1 MPASGCRQTPASPG
15 LQPKP
20 ALSEDIVADRLCG
33 PIPATRP
40 DPNCAYAATSSAA
53 ESAFRWQIQPTVG
66 ARQALPAAYREA
78 QAGHP
83 DGNERLDAFAAAA
96 QDRPMN
102 RVFHALREYYL
113 GALPLLH
120 WLVLLLAAGAVAV
133 GLAWIAAP
141 RVWALPLGAAALG
154 LWILNE
160 RARRRLYV
168 SFQPGA
174 DAPAPAPLAASHAV
188 AVRATGVFEVENR
201 CQAHTWLEGYYRTFP
216 SREHAVIAS
225 LAPHR
230 VLRWIRRRPQCQG
243 MWYIFCLPQAV
254 RRVQV
259 GRIRFGRQV
268 LPGVAL
274 THWMQRPGRVR
285 RNRRVWQAS
294 IVYLGCQ
301 DDAEA
306 RLIAGDLLHDAV
318 QLSA

>member
-1 MPASGCRQTPASPG
+1 
-15 LQPKP
+15 
-20 ALSEDIVADRLCG
+20 
-33 PIPATRP
+33 
-40 DPNCAYAATSSAA
+40 
-53 ESAFRWQIQPTVG
+53 
-66 ARQALPAAYREA
+66 
-78 QAGHP
+78 
-83 DGNERLDAFAAAA
+83 
-96 QDRPMN
+96 MN

-133 GLAWIAAP
+133 GLDRIAAP
-141 RVWALPLGAAALG
+141 RVLALPLGAAALG
-154 LWILNE
+154 LWIMHA
-160 RARRRLYV
+160 RARQSHYV

-174 DAPAPAPLAASHAV
+174 SAPAPTPLAASQTV

-230 VLRWIRRRPQCQG
+230 VLGWLRKRPQCQG
-243 MWYIFCLPQAV
+243 MWYIFCLPPAV

-274 THWMQRPGRVR
+274 THWTQVPGKVR
-285 RNRRVWQAS
+285 RNRRAPQAS
-294 IVYLGCQ
+294 VVYLGCQ
-301 DDAEA
+301 DDADA